1 MEVIEILQ
9 FSDMNSLMA
18 PSYSIKPIEVM
29 HKTYCITDG
38 HVDKCKF
45 RTRNS

>member
-18 PSYSIKPIEVM
+18 PSYSMKPIEVM
-29 HKTYCITDG
+29 HKICCITDG

-45 RTRNS
+45 RTRKS